1 MLRLTRLLFRIRP
14 HRAAWAVWALA
25 VACAATLPGGL
36 GAQQAGAPPA
46 LRFGL
51 TTEAVYSSNRGL
63 DAPSQGGTFEY
74 IARLDFGV
82 TFATP
87 VQQLEISGDFGLR
100 HVTGAERGTLDTGL
114 VEPNLAIRY
123 ARQSRDAEL
132 SLALRSNEL
141 DVSSAS
147 LEEVLG
153 VPVPVL
159 VTEEGTR
166 RTTVFDTELDL
177 RRRAPFGIT
186 LSAGFTGLRYSNTTS
201 PTLSDQDRFRLKALL
216 RLDLT
221 PSMRAT
227 LDLGYSTFEDFGTA
241 QGLRETYTLNGNLR
255 QDLRNGDASFSF
267 RATMTEDG
275 ERYTIGAGR
284 SITTALW
291 EVSGSVGLTRDIA
304 GDVLPDASLDL
315 VRTLPADGS
324 LAARFSRRVASGV
337 DDDEEQ
343 ITSLSVTY
351 AKQLTPL
358 TSFNTSLTFS
368 ETNPTA
374 AGSNSSSVGTLG
386 VGLERTLA
394 QGLQLNLGFQH
405 RVTENVAGTRA
416 RDNRLSVSLRRDL
429 SARR

>member
-1 MLRLTRLLFRIRP
+1 MPRLTRLLFRIRP
-14 HRAAWAVWALA
+14 HRAVWALA

-159 VTEEGTR
+159 VTEDGTR

-267 RATMTEDG
+267 GATMTEDG

-315 VRTLPADGS
+315 VRTLPDGS
-324 LAARFSRRVASGV
+324 LTARFSRRVASGV

-368 ETNPTA
+368 ETDPTA

>member
-1 MLRLTRLLFRIRP
+1 MPRLTRLLFRIRP

-159 VTEEGTR
+159 VTEDGTR

-267 RATMTEDG
+267 GATMTEDG

-315 VRTLPADGS
+315 VRTLPDGS
-324 LAARFSRRVASGV
+324 LTARFSRRVASGV

-368 ETNPTA
+368 ETDPTA

>member
-1 MLRLTRLLFRIRP
+1 MPRLPRLLFRTCP
-14 HRAAWAVWALA
+14 HRAAYALA
-25 VACAATLPGGL
+25 LACVVALPGGL
-36 GAQQAGAPPA
+36 DAQQAGAPPA

-63 DAPSQGGTFEY
+63 DATSLGGTFEY

-159 VTEEGTR
+159 VTEDGTR

-267 RATMTEDG
+267 GATMTEDG

-315 VRTLPADGS
+315 VRTLPDGS

-368 ETNPTA
+368 ETDPTA

-405 RVTENVAGTRA
+405 RVTENVAGIRA